1 LPTRKAFTSLSTEA
15 IVKHFAW
22 DFLAAEVRVLA
33 ATQAPHILTLQNL
46 CRAYP
51 LRIAMESNG
60 KVSVVVLHG
69 CTLVAAGIIAVL
81 SGEPDIEVADR
92 AIRRSI
98 EPDIM
103 IGSCEEAVKLKSP
116 SPCPPGAHPPRVLVV
131 ILRETESEVRAALE
145 SGIDGC
151 LSIDCAQDELV
162 AAVRSVLRGDGY
174 LIPSRLPFREPLVAA
189 TRPAPP
195 PARGGL
201 APGALRRVRE
211 HIDANLESGIA
222 VRTLATIA
230 GLSACHFARAFKQS
244 LGVPPH
250 RYVLQRRIARAVQM
264 IRDTDLSLSEIA
276 LSVGCADQSHFTT
289 LFTRL
294 VGETPRAYRRAF
306 R

>member
-1 LPTRKAFTSLSTEA
+1 MGWRRDHRSRMDPK
-15 IVKHFAW
+15 V
-22 DFLAAEVRVLA
+22 VLA
-33 ATQAPHILTLQNL
+33 LQNL

-51 LRIAMESNG
+51 LRVAMESNG
-60 KVSVVVLHG
+60 KVSVVVAHG
-69 CTLVAAGIIAVL
+69 CALVAAGIIAAL

-92 AIRRSI
+92 TLRRST
-98 EPDIM
+98 EPDIV

-116 SPCPPGAHPPRVLVV
+116 SSCPPGTHLPRVLMVT
-131 ILRETESEVRAALE
+131 LRETESEIRAALE

-162 AAVRSVLRGDGY
+162 AAVRGVLRGDGY
-174 LIPSRLPFREPLVAA
+174 LIPTRSPFREPSVAA
-189 TRPAPP
+189 TRPEGAL
-195 PARGGL
+195 ARGGL

-211 HIDANLESGIA
+211 YIDANLESGIA
-222 VRTLATIA
+222 VRTLATIV
-230 GLSACHFARAFKQS
+230 GLSACHFARAFKQT

-250 RYVLQRRIARAVQM
+250 RYVVQRRIARAAQM
-264 IRDTDLSLSEIA
+264 LRDTDLSLSEIA

-294 VGETPRAYRRAF
+294 VGQTPRAYRRAF